1 MGGSHTRYLS
11 TVRVCRVEVR
21 NLLGFKELDLALDT
35 SLQLI
40 AGPNNAGKSS
50 LVWLLQTFFGGDRRT
65 PLADLLPLHEYYRVA
80 GPRTMSEIRVWFED
94 LTAAEL
100 TEFGPILVRDKFWI
114 SLRCSRSGQE
124 SFATSKKASADEA
137 RKYYQSAVDAIS
149 FVKIPSVRVPDGSG
163 VGGADAIERLA
174 ETLESVLVRTG
185 STRSTSMHQDFA
197 KKLDE
202 VETVVKNV
210 LDGSAKAIEDE
221 LPFEEQEVS
230 FVLPDSRQA
239 LRGMLASTV
248 LESGAGAVKV
258 PITSRGTGFQSAL
271 ILGIL
276 KYVAT
281 KASGGDSTLFFA
293 VEEPEAFL
301 HPQTQRAMAKIISDI
316 ASSAQVLVTTHSPV
330 IVDSF
335 EISKIS
341 RLPLQHD
348 GVEHTWKRPNLEAA
362 QAGRLTRYCTAA
374 NSELVFARAVVL
386 VEGESDFGAVEK
398 WLSTLCGGPGAHY
411 ARGLTVIDV
420 SGVTKLQYLVQLADL
435 FQVKCFMLTDK
446 DSIKKASG
454 DRPLLKAV
462 SGRPAAPSPTDA
474 SEIRAAADEAVA
486 NLGEALKQQAKYN
499 ARLAASGAHVLSS
512 DLEGLFL
519 DALGVDGILD
529 ALGPSGEK
537 AFNDTFVAE
546 VRAASDPR
554 DKLRSWMGSKGWNTD
569 EKTSKKLEPHLA
581 PVLAERIL
589 GMSPPP
595 RAAKPLLD
603 WLKAIAQE
611 GKLSPL

>member
-1 MGGSHTRYLS
+1 M
-11 TVRVCRVEVR
+11 
-21 NLLGFKELDLALDT
+21 
-35 SLQLI
+35 Q
-40 AGPNNAGKSS
+40 
-50 LVWLLQTFFGGDRRT
+50 
-65 PLADLLPLHEYYRVA
+65 
-80 GPRTMSEIRVWFED
+80 
-94 LTAAEL
+94 
-100 TEFGPILVRDKFWI
+100 
-114 SLRCSRSGQE
+114 
-124 SFATSKKASADEA
+124 
-137 RKYYQSAVDAIS
+137 
-149 FVKIPSVRVPDGSG
+149 
-163 VGGADAIERLA
+163 
-174 ETLESVLVRTG
+174 
-185 STRSTSMHQDFA
+185 QDFA
-197 KKLDE
+197 KKLGE
-202 VETVVKNV
+202 VEAVVKEV

-281 KASGGDSTLFFA
+281 KANSGDSTLFFA
-293 VEEPEAFL
+293 IEEPEAFL
-301 HPQTQRAMAKIISDI
+301 HPQTQRAMAKIINDI

-335 EISKIS
+335 EISKIA
-341 RLPLQHD
+341 RLPLRHD
-348 GVEHTWKRPNLEAA
+348 GVEHTWKRANLEAA

-374 NSELVFARAVVL
+374 NSELVFARAVIL
-386 VEGESDFGAVEK
+386 VEGESDFGAMEK

-420 SGVTKLQYLVQLADL
+420 GGVTKLQYLVQLADL
-435 FQVKCFMLTDK
+435 FQVKCFMLADK
-446 DSIKKASG
+446 DSIKKASS

-462 SGRPAAPSPTDA
+462 SGRPTAPSPTDVGD
-474 SEIRAAADEAVA
+474 IRTAADETVS
-486 NLGEALKQQAKYN
+486 NLDGALKQQAKYN
-499 ARLAASGAHVLSS
+499 AKLAASGAHVLSS

-519 DALGVDGILD
+519 DALGVDGIID
-529 ALGPSGEK
+529 ALGPSGEN
-537 AFNDTFVAE
+537 ALNDTFVTD
-546 VRAASDPR
+546 VRAASDRR

-569 EKTSKKLEPHLA
+569 EKTSKKLEPHFA
-581 PVLAERIL
+581 PVLAERII

-603 WLKAIAQE
+603 WLKVIADE
-611 GKLSPL
+611 GRLSPL

>member
-1 MGGSHTRYLS
+1 M
-11 TVRVCRVEVR
+11 RVSRVEVN
-21 NLLGFKELDLALDT
+21 NLLGFKKLDLAVDT

-50 LVWLLQTFFGGDRRT
+50 LVRLLETFFSGDRRT
-65 PLADLLPLHEYYRVA
+65 PLVDMLPLHEYYRAA
-80 GPRTMSEIRVWFED
+80 GPRTMSEVRVWFG
-94 LTAAEL
+94 EL
-100 TEFGPILVRDKFWI
+100 TDTELNDFGPILVRDKFWVA
-114 SLRCSRSGQE
+114 LRCSRTGQE
-124 SFATSKKASADEA
+124 SFATSKKASSDDA
-137 RKYYQSAVDAIS
+137 RRYYQSVVDAVS

-163 VGGADAIERLA
+163 VGGADAIERLV
-174 ETLESVLVRTG
+174 ETLESVLVRSG
-185 STRSTSMHQDFA
+185 STRSTSMQQDFA
-197 KKLDE
+197 KKLGE
-202 VETVVKNV
+202 VEAVVKEV

-281 KASGGDSTLFFA
+281 KANGGDSTLFFA
-293 VEEPEAFL
+293 IEEPEAFL
-301 HPQTQRAMAKIISDI
+301 HPQTQRAMAKIINDI

-335 EISKIS
+335 EISKIA
-341 RLPLQHD
+341 RLPLRHD
-348 GVEHTWKRPNLEAA
+348 GVEHTWKRANLEAA
-362 QAGRLTRYCTAA
+362 QVGRLTRYCTAA
-374 NSELVFARAVVL
+374 NSELVFARAVIL
-386 VEGESDFGAVEK
+386 VEGESDFGAMEK

-420 SGVTKLQYLVQLADL
+420 GGVTKLQYLVQLADL
-435 FQVKCFMLTDK
+435 FQVKCFMLADK
-446 DSIKKASG
+446 DSIKKPSG
-454 DRPLLKAV
+454 RPVLKAV
-462 SGRPAAPSPTDA
+462 SGRSAAPSAAEAD
-474 SEIRAAADEAVA
+474 EIRSAADETVTHLDGAI
-486 NLGEALKQQAKYN
+486 KQQAKFN
-499 ARLAASGAHVLSS
+499 GKLAASGAHVLSS

-519 DALGVDGILD
+519 DALGVDGIID

-537 AFNDTFVAE
+537 AIDEGFVAE
-546 VRAASDPR
+546 LRAADDPR
-554 DKLRSWMGSKGWNTD
+554 DKLRSWLGSKGWNAD
-569 EKTSKKLEPHLA
+569 EKVSNKLEPHLA
-581 PVLAERIL
+581 PVLAERIY
-589 GMSPPP
+589 GMASPP
-595 RAAKPLLD
+595 AVAKPLFK
-603 WLKAIAQE
+603 WLRAIADE

>member
-1 MGGSHTRYLS
+1 MG
-11 TVRVCRVEVR
+11 VRVSRVEVK
-21 NLLGFKELDLALDT
+21 NLLGFKELDLAIDT

-50 LVWLLQTFFGGDRRT
+50 LVRLLVTFFAGDRRT
-65 PLADLLPLHEYYRVA
+65 PLVQMLPLQEYYRAA
-80 GPRTMSEIRVWFED
+80 GPRTMSEVRVWFGD
-94 LTAAEL
+94 LTETEL
-100 TEFGPILVRDKFWI
+100 DEFGPILVRDKFWVA
-114 SLRCSRSGQE
+114 LRCSRTGQE
-124 SFATSKKASADEA
+124 SFATSKKAPADDA
-137 RKYYQSAVDAIS
+137 RRYYQSVVDAIS

-163 VGGADAIERLA
+163 VGGADAIERLV

-185 STRSTSMHQDFA
+185 STRSTSMQQDFA
-197 KKLDE
+197 KKLGD
-202 VETVVKNV
+202 VEAVVKEV

-221 LPFEEQEVS
+221 LPFEEQKVS

-281 KASGGDSTLFFA
+281 KANGSDSTLFFA
-293 VEEPEAFL
+293 IEEPEAFL
-301 HPQTQRAMAKIISDI
+301 HPQTQRAMAKIIGEI

-335 EISKIS
+335 EISKIA

-348 GVEHTWKRPNLEAA
+348 GVVHSWKHPNLETAR
-362 QAGRLTRYCTAA
+362 AGRLTRYCTAA
-374 NSELVFARAVVL
+374 NSELVFARAIVL

-420 SGVTKLQYLVQLADL
+420 GGVTKLQYLVQLADL
-435 FQVKCFMLTDK
+435 FKVKCFMLTDK
-446 DSIKKASG
+446 DSIKKSG
-454 DRPLLKAV
+454 SNRPLLKAV
-462 SGRPAAPSPTDA
+462 SGRLAAPTANDA
-474 SEIRAAADEAVA
+474 NDIRAAADVIVS
-486 NLGEALKQQAKYN
+486 NLDGALQQQASFN
-499 ARLAASGAHVLSS
+499 AKLAPSGAHVLSS

-519 DALGVDGILD
+519 DALGVDGVINC
-529 ALGPSGEK
+529 LGPSGER

-569 EKTSKKLEPHLA
+569 EKTSNKLEPHLA
-581 PVLAERIL
+581 PVLAERII

-595 RAAKPLLD
+595 RAAKPLLE
-603 WLKAIAQE
+603 WFRTIADE